1 MLDNE
6 ECTHG
11 RRRSVDVGGL
21 ALALENK
28 GRGHGWGGWDED
40 DQGETR
46 YAIFFISLDRRRSS
60 YSILKNSY
68 AELLSDMYNHTQ
80 TTVNHHVNDP

>member
-6 ECTHG
+6 EYAHG

-21 ALALENK
+21 ALALENQ
-28 GRGHGWGGWDED
+28 GLGHGWGGWEEDE
-40 DQGETR
+40 QGETR
-46 YAIFFISLDRRRSS
+46 YAIFYTTSDQRHSHS
-60 YSILKNSY
+60 VQTSY

-80 TTVNHHVNDP
+80 TAINYHVNDL